1 MSSTSN
7 QRKKKRANA
16 NVIRLSRS
24 ARLNST
30 VIIFA
35 IILIYVVASII
46 ISFMKE
52 PITTYKVGSSN
63 INSNITCTGIAL
75 RNEIEITCSKS
86 GYMIYFVHDG
96 DKVKK
101 NAPVCTVDETGN
113 IISAIKAT
121 GESDDGNGLFTQSDY
136 ASIRSTIDT
145 YKASYSDVTFSN
157 LYNFKSEVESKV
169 MELSSDVM
177 MQQINAGG
185 TKVSSTL
192 QTIKSTESGVIT
204 YYTDGYEKKTP
215 ETLSEDDF
223 NKNNYKK
230 TSLKSGDILDTGSTV
245 FKIVSDE
252 SWNIVC
258 QVTEEQ
264 AKVIQG
270 EEKLRFTIND
280 SPIEISSTYSIL
292 PRGESYFVVLP
303 LKKYMVDYIDERFLN
318 IEIILN
324 KFEGLKV
331 PNSALQD
338 KEVYKIPKE
347 YINESEKSSSKSV
360 TVRRFENADATA
372 GDATGDSKTTKVN
385 LIIYKSDDA
394 YYYVDEETFFDTD
407 QILAKEG
414 ADVSPVLSLDR
425 DTLTGVYLAN
435 TGVAEYIEVNVVKTQ
450 DEFSILKSDEN
461 LKEFDNIVLDAS
473 QVSVNQTL
481 Y

>member
-1 MSSTSN
+1 
-7 QRKKKRANA
+7 
-16 NVIRLSRS
+16 
-24 ARLNST
+24 
-30 VIIFA
+30 
-35 IILIYVVASII
+35 
-46 ISFMKE
+46 
-52 PITTYKVGSSN
+52 
-63 INSNITCTGIAL
+63 
-75 RNEIEITCSKS
+75 
-86 GYMIYFVHDG
+86 
-96 DKVKK
+96 
-101 NAPVCTVDETGN
+101 
-113 IISAIKAT
+113 
-121 GESDDGNGLFTQSDY
+121 
-136 ASIRSTIDT
+136 
-145 YKASYSDVTFSN
+145 
-157 LYNFKSEVESKV
+157 

-280 SPIEISSTYSIL
+280 SPIEISSSYSIL

-394 YYYVDEETFFDTD
+394 YYYVDEDTFFDTD
-407 QILAKEG
+407 QILGKEG

>member
-24 ARLNST
+24 A
-30 VIIFA
+30 
-35 IILIYVVASII
+35 
-46 ISFMKE
+46 
-52 PITTYKVGSSN
+52 
-63 INSNITCTGIAL
+63 
-75 RNEIEITCSKS
+75 S

-101 NAPVCTVDETGN
+101 NSPVCTVDETGN

-258 QVTEEQ
+258 QVTEGTG
-264 AKVIQG
+264 QG
-270 EEKLRFTIND
+270 
-280 SPIEISSTYSIL
+280 YS
-292 PRGESYFVVLP
+292 G
-303 LKKYMVDYIDERFLN
+303 
-318 IEIILN
+318 
-324 KFEGLKV
+324 
-331 PNSALQD
+331 
-338 KEVYKIPKE
+338 
-347 YINESEKSSSKSV
+347 
-360 TVRRFENADATA
+360 RR
-372 GDATGDSKTTKVN
+372 
-385 LIIYKSDDA
+385 
-394 YYYVDEETFFDTD
+394 ET
-407 QILAKEG
+407 
-414 ADVSPVLSLDR
+414 
-425 DTLTGVYLAN
+425 
-435 TGVAEYIEVNVVKTQ
+435 
-450 DEFSILKSDEN
+450 
-461 LKEFDNIVLDAS
+461 
-473 QVSVNQTL
+473 
-481 Y
+481 